1 MSIEEINEVDLA
13 EVIDTTGSMG
23 TFISAAKAHLVSVL
37 TSLAQAADINLRVGL
52 IEYHDHVPQ
61 DTVLTRV
68 YPFTVDLPKMQT
80 RINALSA
87 DGGGDSP
94 EAVYDGIA
102 DACRKL
108 EWRAHARR
116 LLVLV
121 GDAPPHGTGFHD
133 DGFPGGCPCRETIES
148 IAALCEETNVTLYAL
163 GLTPH
168 VEASFKKLATMTGG
182 AYYSAYNASL
192 AIEQM
197 VKLLSTE
204 FGNLELDRKVYLAA
218 QANEDVAIEQLAEQ
232 LGQPRAVIS
241 ASWVR
246 LCSRGLLKE
255 PVRS

>member
-1 MSIEEINEVDLA
+1 MSIDEINEVDLA

-23 TFISAAKAHLVSVL
+23 PFIEAAKRHLVSGL
-37 TSLAQAADINLRVGL
+37 TTLSQAADINLRVGL
-52 IEYHDHVPQ
+52 VEYRDHSPQ
-61 DTVLTRV
+61 DTILTRV
-68 YPFTVDLPKMQT
+68 YTFTADLSKMQT
-80 RINALSA
+80 HINARSA
-87 DGGGDSP
+87 EGGGDSA

-108 EWRAHARR
+108 EWRQHARR

-121 GDAPPHGTGFHD
+121 GDAPPHGV
-133 DGFPGGCPCRETIES
+133 GFPSDAFPRGCPCGETIES

-163 GLTPH
+163 GLTPY

-182 AYYSAYNASL
+182 AYYHASNANL

-197 VKLLSTE
+197 GKLLSAE
-204 FGNLELDRKVYLAA
+204 FGNLELDRKVYMAA
-218 QANEDVAIEQLAEQ
+218 QEDGDISVETLAER
-232 LGQPRAVIS
+232 LGQPRTVIS

>member
-1 MSIEEINEVDLA
+1 MSMEEINEVDLA

-23 TFISAAKAHLVSVL
+23 NFISAAKRHLVSVL
-37 TSLAQAADINLRVGL
+37 TSLSQAADINLRVGL
-52 IEYHDHVPQ
+52 VEYRDHPPQ
-61 DTVLTRV
+61 DTTLTRV
-68 YPFTVDLPKMQT
+68 YPFTAGLPRMQAHIT
-80 RINALSA
+80 ALEAS
-87 DGGGDSP
+87 GGGDSP

-108 EWRAHARR
+108 EWRKHARR

-121 GDAPPHGTGFHD
+121 GDAPPHGTGFPD
-133 DGFPGGCPCRETIES
+133 DRFPHGCPCGETIES
-148 IAALCEETNVTLYAL
+148 IAALCEESGVTLYAL

-182 AYYSAYNASL
+182 AYYSASHVGT

-197 VKLLSTE
+197 VKLLAVE
-204 FGNLELDRKVYLAA
+204 FANLELDRKVYAAA
-218 QANEDVAIEQLAEQ
+218 QENADVSIETLAEQ
-232 LGQPRAVIS
+232 LGQPRATIS